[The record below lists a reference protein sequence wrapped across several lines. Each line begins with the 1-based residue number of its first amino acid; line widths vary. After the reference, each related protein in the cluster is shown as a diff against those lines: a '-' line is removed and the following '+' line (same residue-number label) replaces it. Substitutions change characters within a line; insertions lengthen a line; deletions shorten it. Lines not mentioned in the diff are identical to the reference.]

1 MSKIADASYI
11 GKGEIFI
18 GPHAGGSA
26 MVSVGNCSELTFN
39 HGTEKKK
46 LLDYTSAGGGNANS
60 IERITEV
67 TTNIKAHDVNAAN
80 LALGALGST
89 SAVTAGAV
97 TAEAHPTYKK
107 GLVPFTYVPDTGA
120 AITVKDA
127 PAGTTTY
134 TEGTDYV
141 VNGAGIYI
149 LTGSTIPDSVAG
161 AATIKVD
168 YTKKAVDVVE
178 AMVNTGLEYKLVFV
192 GLNEAQSGKQAIV
205 TIHRFKPGAAQNVS
219 YIGDDYAA
227 LDLPGEAL
235 SDAAITGAGLS
246 KFYKVQLA

>member
-1 MSKIADASYI
+1 MSQIADASYI

-18 GPHAGGSA
+18 GPYAGGAA

-60 IERITEV
+60 LERITEV

-89 SAVTAGAV
+89 STVATGTVTD
-97 TAEAHPTYKK
+97 EAHPTYKG
-107 GLVPFTYVPDTGA
+107 GLVPLAFVPDTSA
-120 AITVKDA
+120 SITVKNTT
-127 PAGTTTY
+127 GVTTY
-134 TEGTDYV
+134 VEGTDYV

-149 LTGSTIPDSVAG
+149 LSGSTIANSVAG
-161 AATIKVD
+161 ANTIKVT
-168 YTKKAVDVVE
+168 YTKKAVNVLE
-178 AMVNTGLEYKLVFV
+178 AMVNTGLEYKLVFA
-192 GLNEAQSGKQAIV
+192 GLNEAQSGKQVIV
-205 TIHRFKPGAAQNVS
+205 TIHRFKPGAAQNVA

-235 SDAAITGAGLS
+235 SDSAITGAGLS
-246 KFYKVQLA
+246 KFYKVQMA